1 MRTGS
6 DALHNHEKPLV
17 IAIDG
22 PAASGKSTLAKRL
35 AERLRFFY
43 FDTGVM
49 YRAATLAAMN
59 DLGGV
64 EDEAAVTNLTASI
77 QIDVQPPTVQD
88 GRVMDVLLNGE
99 DVTWEIRT
107 PKVDQ
112 NVSPLSA
119 YQGVRKIL
127 TKRQR
132 EIGVR
137 GNIVMV
143 GRDIGTVVF
152 PDARYKIYL
161 EASPEERARRR
172 LKEMLQRGESHDFEE
187 VLQSILRRD
196 RIDSTRIYAPL
207 KPAADAVIIDTD
219 GKTIEEVL
227 EETLAI
233 VKPRT

>member
-35 AERLRFFY
+35 AERLGFFY

>member
-1 MRTGS
+1 MSTRGAAMRKQQ
-6 DALHNHEKPLV
+6 KPLV

-22 PAASGKSTLAKRL
+22 PAASGKSTLAEKLAQRL
-35 AERLRFFY
+35 GFFY

-49 YRAATLAAMN
+49 YRAATLASMN

-64 EDEAAVTNLTASI
+64 EDEKAVTRLTAAV
-77 QIDVQPPTVQD
+77 QIDVRPPSVED

-107 PKVDQ
+107 PEVDR
-112 NVSPLSA
+112 NVSPVSA
-119 YQGVRKIL
+119 YEGVRTIL
-127 TKRQR
+127 TNRQR
-132 EIGVR
+132 DIGMR
-137 GNIVMV
+137 GNMVMV

-172 LKEMLQRGESHDFEE
+172 LKEMQLRGETHSFEE
-187 VLQSILRRD
+187 VLQSIIRRD
-196 RIDSTRIYAPL
+196 GIDSTRQHAPL
-207 KPAADAVIIDTD
+207 KPAVDAVIIYTY
-219 GKTIEEVL
+219 GKSIEEVL

-233 VKPRT
+233 VQP

>member
-35 AERLRFFY
+35 AERLGFFY

-49 YRAATLAAMN
+49 YRAATLAAMT

-88 GRVMDVLLNGE
+88 GRVMDVLMNGE

-112 NVSPLSA
+112 NVSPVST
-119 YQGVRKIL
+119 YRGVRKIL
-127 TKRQR
+127 TERQR
-132 EIGVR
+132 DIGMR
-137 GNIVMV
+137 GNTVMV

-172 LKEMLQRGESHDFEE
+172 LKEMLQRGESHTFEE

-196 RIDSTRIYAPL
+196 RIDSTRIHAPL

-233 VKPRT
+233 VKP

>member
-1 MRTGS
+1 M
-6 DALHNHEKPLV
+6 LEHEKPMV

-22 PAASGKSTLAKRL
+22 PAASGKSTLAERL
-35 AERLRFFY
+35 AQRLGFFY

-49 YRAATLAAMN
+49 YRAATLAALN

-64 EDEAAVTNLTASI
+64 DDEAAVTSLTDAI
-77 QIDVQPPTVQD
+77 RIDVQPPSVED
-88 GRVMDVLLNGE
+88 GRMMDILLNGK

-107 PKVDQ
+107 PSVDR
-112 NVSPLSA
+112 NVSPVSA
-119 YQGVRKIL
+119 YAGVRQIL
-127 TKRQR
+127 TDRQR
-132 EIGVR
+132 EIGLR
-137 GNIVMV
+137 GNMVMV

-161 EASPEERARRR
+161 EASPEERSRRR
-172 LKEMLQRGESHDFEE
+172 LREMLLRGESHSFEE

-196 RIDSTRIYAPL
+196 GIDSTRKHAPL

-227 EETLAI
+227 EETLSI
-233 VKPRT
+233 VNPQL

>member
-1 MRTGS
+1 MQT
-6 DALHNHEKPLV
+6 HEKPMV

-22 PAASGKSTLAKRL
+22 PAASGKSTLAERL
-35 AERLRFFY
+35 ARRLGFFY

-49 YRAATLAAMN
+49 YRAATLAALT

-64 EDEAAVTNLTASI
+64 DDEMAVTNLTREI
-77 QIDVQPPTVQD
+77 RIDVQPPSVAD
-88 GRVMDVLLNGE
+88 GRMMDVLLNGK

-107 PKVDQ
+107 PEVDR
-112 NVSPLSA
+112 NVSPVSA
-119 YQGVRKIL
+119 YEGVREIL
-127 TKRQR
+127 TARQR
-132 EIGVR
+132 EIGLR

-172 LKEMLQRGESHDFEE
+172 LKEVSQRGELCSYDE

-196 RIDSTRIYAPL
+196 GIDSTRKHAPL
-207 KPAADAVIIDTD
+207 KPAADAVTIDTD
-219 GKTIEEVL
+219 EKTIEEVL
-227 EETLAI
+227 EETMSI
-233 VKPRT
+233 VNPPLKNQD

>member
-1 MRTGS
+1 
-6 DALHNHEKPLV
+6 LHNHEKPLV

-35 AERLRFFY
+35 AERLGFFY

-49 YRAATLAAMN
+49 YRAATLAAMT

-88 GRVMDVLLNGE
+88 GRVMDVLMNGE

-112 NVSPLSA
+112 NVSPVST
-119 YQGVRKIL
+119 YRGVRKIL
-127 TKRQR
+127 TERQR
-132 EIGVR
+132 DIGMR
-137 GNIVMV
+137 GNMVMV

-172 LKEMLQRGESHDFEE
+172 LKEMLQRGESHTFEE

-196 RIDSTRIYAPL
+196 RIDSTRIHAPL

-233 VKPRT
+233 VKP

>member
-1 MRTGS
+1 MSTRGAAMRKQQ
-6 DALHNHEKPLV
+6 KPLV

-22 PAASGKSTLAKRL
+22 PAASGKSTLAEKLAQRL
-35 AERLRFFY
+35 GFFY

-49 YRAATLAAMN
+49 YRAATLAAMK

-64 EDEAAVTNLTASI
+64 EDEKAVTRLTAAI
-77 QIDVQPPTVQD
+77 QIDVRPPTVED

-107 PKVDQ
+107 PEVDR
-112 NVSPLSA
+112 NVSPVSA
-119 YQGVRKIL
+119 YEGVRTIL
-127 TKRQR
+127 TNRQR
-132 EIGVR
+132 DIGMR
-137 GNIVMV
+137 GNMVMV

-172 LKEMLQRGESHDFEE
+172 LKEMQLRGETHSFEE
-187 VLQSILRRD
+187 VLQSIIRRD
-196 RIDSTRIYAPL
+196 GIDSTRQHAPL
-207 KPAADAVIIDTD
+207 KPAVDAIIIDTD
-219 GKTIEEVL
+219 GKSIEEVL

-233 VKPRT
+233 VQP

>member
-1 MRTGS
+1 
-6 DALHNHEKPLV
+6 
-17 IAIDG
+17 
-22 PAASGKSTLAKRL
+22 
-35 AERLRFFY
+35 
-43 FDTGVM
+43 
-49 YRAATLAAMN
+49 
-59 DLGGV
+59 
-64 EDEAAVTNLTASI
+64 
-77 QIDVQPPTVQD
+77 
-88 GRVMDVLLNGE
+88 MDVLMNGE

-112 NVSPLSA
+112 NVSPVST
-119 YQGVRKIL
+119 YRGVRKIL
-127 TKRQR
+127 TERQR
-132 EIGVR
+132 DIGMR
-137 GNIVMV
+137 GNMVMV

-172 LKEMLQRGESHDFEE
+172 LKEMLQRGESHTFEE

-196 RIDSTRIYAPL
+196 RIDSTRIHAPL

-233 VKPRT
+233 VKP

>member
-1 MRTGS
+1 M
-6 DALHNHEKPLV
+6 HNHEKPLV

-35 AERLRFFY
+35 AERLGFFY

-49 YRAATLAAMN
+49 YRAATLAAMT

-88 GRVMDVLLNGE
+88 GRVMDVLMNGE

-112 NVSPLSA
+112 NVSPLST
-119 YQGVRKIL
+119 YRGVRKIL
-127 TKRQR
+127 TERQR
-132 EIGVR
+132 DIGMR
-137 GNIVMV
+137 GNMVMV

-172 LKEMLQRGESHDFEE
+172 LKEMLQRGESHTFEE

-196 RIDSTRIYAPL
+196 RIDSTRIHAPL

-233 VKPRT
+233 VKP